1 MARGSK
7 KNTAQSNSAKG
18 ASAQRKKG
26 KNDAEDRVAL
36 KDAPSRGRARA
47 RAVEEEASFEEF
59 NREPRIFDDR
69 TKRDIAGVIVA
80 VLAVVLFLAVVL
92 RPSGFLTSALSSAL
106 HLSLGTGAYVL
117 PFILVI
123 VGASLIVRV
132 DRADLPLR
140 LGVGLAMLFFA
151 FMSALSLLTPG
162 ASTNGAVLFD
172 ANVLA
177 SRGGYVGSGIAWALL
192 QLFGEAVS
200 IVLLL
205 GVALAGAVIIGFSL
219 TGAFESLREKGLQF
233 NARLRAARDAED
245 DELSGIP
252 YEVAD
257 ENDNPYAALD
267 EKRPQ
272 VQVESPEARVPRRE
286 ERGLLAGFGMT
297 KKERE
302 AAAAAKAAQEA
313 QREVPPARIRRAEP
327 VHVPRDLSRPRRAS
341 ESLSTQLLEGRR
353 PGQAPVPTVDTYW
366 PAEYAFGAADDV
378 VSAASNAAA
387 GAAGV
392 ATGMGVAHAAE
403 GARDALDAAEDE
415 AITQLL
421 GAKPASSRI
430 KKQADCSSPEPSAK
444 TRMLKAKREPLPWED
459 EAEAVDNALR
469 PDSNEGAAEMPMT
482 RRLGDVSAA
491 SGASKARAAGS
502 AKAKKIDNSAFNKEG
517 ETRGDFTLPAFGL
530 IRHTEVAT
538 EADEAELRT
547 LAAELQNTLEDFSI
561 MAQVV
566 GWVAG
571 PTVTLFK
578 VDLPSGVRV
587 SRIMSLTD
595 DIALA
600 LAAPGVRIFAPIP
613 GTNHVGI
620 EVPNRT
626 RQNVLLGD
634 VLKDAHGAPLE
645 MAIGKD
651 VEGHSIVV
659 DLAKMPHLL
668 IGGTTGSGKSVAIN
682 AMIMSILMRA
692 TPDEVRFI
700 MIDPKRVEFTPYNGI
715 PHLYVP
721 VVTENKEAA
730 SALSWG
736 VAEMERRLKVM
747 SKAGVRN
754 ISQYNKKVESGQ
766 LDDEEKPEDEWPKK
780 MPYIVIIIDELAD
793 LMMNVGKEVELSISR
808 IAQLARAAGI
818 HMIVATQRPS
828 TNVVTGLIKA
838 NITNRIAF
846 NVASGI
852 DSRVILDTPGAE
864 NLIGLGDMLF
874 SKPEWPKPQRLQGC
888 FVSEEEIEAVV
899 SHLKAQ
905 GEPEYHSEILQT
917 NVISLGSSMPDGS
930 GGSSSADDPLLWDAA
945 DIVVASGLGS
955 TSNIQ
960 RKLSVG
966 YSRAGRIMD
975 MLEEKGVVGPP
986 NGSKPRDVLVD
997 EMELE
1002 SLKAFEARDAAE
1014 DGF

>member
-18 ASAQRKKG
+18 ASVQRKKG

-47 RAVEEEASFEEF
+47 RTVEEESPFEDF
-59 NREPRIFDDR
+59 DREPRIFDDR

-92 RPSGFLTSALSSAL
+92 QPSGFLTSALSSAL
-106 HLSLGTGAYVL
+106 HLSLGIGAYVL
-117 PFILVI
+117 PFILAI

-162 ASTNGAVLFD
+162 SSTNGAVLFD

-219 TGAFESLREKGLQF
+219 TGAFESLREKGSQF
-233 NARLRAARDAED
+233 NARLRAVRDAED
-245 DELSGIP
+245 DELPGIP
-252 YEVAD
+252 YEAAD
-257 ENDNPYAALD
+257 DNDNPYAALD
-267 EKRPQ
+267 ENRPQ
-272 VQVESPEARVPRRE
+272 AQVESPEARAPRRE
-286 ERGLLAGFGMT
+286 ERGLLDGFGMT

-387 GAAGV
+387 GAADV
-392 ATGMGVAHAAE
+392 ATSMGVAH
-403 GARDALDAAEDE
+403 AAEDE

-444 TRMLKAKREPLPWED
+444 TRVLKAKREALPWED
-459 EAEAVDNALR
+459 EAETVDNALR
-469 PDSNEGAAEMPMT
+469 ADSNEGAAEKPMT
-482 RRLGDVSAA
+482 RRLSDVAA
-491 SGASKARAAGS
+491 APGASKTRAAGS